1 MTNDNQI
8 HQIQVAEVEGS
19 FLLYNVYRLTMIF
32 DSNSGSTLN
41 QSLNLFVTCLHGR
54 GLDRKTPAA
63 QCRPLG
69 PRSQPENRYA
79 LLRRMSELG
88 S

>member
-41 QSLNLFVTCLHGR
+41 QSLNLFVTCL
-54 GLDRKTPAA
+54 LKDLFISCNKYIYSFFFQEIASVIETVFF
-63 QCRPLG
+63 L
-69 PRSQPENRYA
+69 E
-79 LLRRMSELG
+79 
-88 S
+88 

>member
-8 HQIQVAEVEGS
+8 HQIQLAEVEGS

-41 QSLNLFVTCLHGR
+41 QSLNLFVTCLKDLFISCNKYTVSFFKKLVSLH
-54 GLDRKTPAA
+54 P
-63 QCRPLG
+63 
-69 PRSQPENRYA
+69 
-79 LLRRMSELG
+79 
-88 S
+88 